1 MMVDARRTPAVRLGT
16 VDNPLAD
23 VDVFQRL
30 SPPALDALQRRARRR
45 AFRKGEVIFHRD
57 DPGSSLYLV
66 ISGRVRVLVAS
77 DGGEELTLAILRAG
91 DCFGEMALLS
101 EGERTAT
108 VVALE
113 ATETLAI
120 QRDDFLDALAGSPG
134 ALVSLLQM
142 VVQRL
147 VATNAQL
154 LAASY
159 LDVPSRLA
167 RRLLELAET
176 DGVVTPA
183 GTRLELALTQQ
194 ALASMLGASRESTG
208 RALSDFRERGLIRT
222 ENHRIVLL
230 RPELLAAAGA

>member
-1 MMVDARRTPAVRLGT
+1 MADLRRTSSARLGAA
-16 VDNPLAD
+16 DNPLAD
-23 VDVFQRL
+23 VDVFQHL
-30 SPPALDALQRRARRR
+30 SPPALDALHRRARRR

-66 ISGRVRVLVAS
+66 VSGRVRVMIAS
-77 DGGEELTLAILRAG
+77 HGGEELTLAILRAG

-101 EGERTAT
+101 ERERTAT
-108 VVALE
+108 VLALE
-113 ATETLAI
+113 PTVTLTI
-120 QRDDFLDALAGSPG
+120 QHDDFLDALAGSPA

-142 VVQRL
+142 VTRRL

-167 RRLLELAET
+167 RKLLELAET

-222 ENHRIVLL
+222 DNHRIVLL
-230 RPELLAAAGA
+230 RPELLAAVGS

>member
-1 MMVDARRTPAVRLGT
+1 MADVRRTSLARLGAAN
-16 VDNPLAD
+16 NPLVD
-23 VDVFQRL
+23 IDVFQHL
-30 SPPALDALQRRARRR
+30 PPPALDALHRRARRR

-66 ISGRVRVLVAS
+66 ISGRVRVMVAS
-77 DGGEELTLAILRAG
+77 HGGEELTLAILRAG

-113 ATETLAI
+113 ATETLTI
-120 QRDDFLDALAGSPG
+120 QHDDFFDALADSPP
-134 ALVSLLQM
+134 ALVALLQM
-142 VVQRL
+142 VMQRL
-147 VATNAQL
+147 VAANAQL

-167 RRLLELAET
+167 RKLLELAET

-208 RALSDFRERGLIRT
+208 RALCDFRERGLIRT
-222 ENHRIVLL
+222 DNHRIVLL
-230 RPELLAAAGA
+230 RPELLAAVCS

>member
-1 MMVDARRTPAVRLGT
+1 
-16 VDNPLAD
+16 
-23 VDVFQRL
+23 
-30 SPPALDALQRRARRR
+30 
-45 AFRKGEVIFHRD
+45 
-57 DPGSSLYLV
+57 
-66 ISGRVRVLVAS
+66 
-77 DGGEELTLAILRAG
+77 
-91 DCFGEMALLS
+91 MALLS

-120 QRDDFLDALAGSPG
+120 QRDDLLDALGGSPA

-167 RRLLELAET
+167 RKLLELAET
-176 DGVVTPA
+176 DGIVTPA

-222 ENHRIVLL
+222 DNHRIVLL
-230 RPELLAAAGA
+230 RPELLAAVGA

>member
-1 MMVDARRTPAVRLGT
+1 
-16 VDNPLAD
+16 
-23 VDVFQRL
+23 
-30 SPPALDALQRRARRR
+30 
-45 AFRKGEVIFHRD
+45 
-57 DPGSSLYLV
+57 
-66 ISGRVRVLVAS
+66 
-77 DGGEELTLAILRAG
+77 
-91 DCFGEMALLS
+91 MALLS

-120 QRDDFLDALAGSPG
+120 QRDDFLDALAGSPA

-167 RRLLELAET
+167 RKLLELAET
-176 DGVVTPA
+176 DGIVTPA

-208 RALSDFRERGLIRT
+208 RAMSGFRERGLIRT
-222 ENHRIVLL
+222 DNHRIVLL
-230 RPELLAAAGA
+230 RPDLLATVGA

>member
-1 MMVDARRTPAVRLGT
+1 MAEVRQTPSARHGAA
-16 VDNPLAD
+16 DNPLAD
-23 VDVFQRL
+23 VYVFQHL
-30 SPPALDALQRRARRR
+30 SPSALDALYGRARRR
-45 AFRKGEVIFHRD
+45 TYRKGEVIFHRD
-57 DPGSSLYLV
+57 DPGNSLYLV
-66 ISGRVRVLVAS
+66 LSGRVRVMVAS
-77 DGGEELTLAILRAG
+77 LGGEELTLAILRAG
-91 DCFGEMALLS
+91 ECFGEMALLA

-113 ATETLAI
+113 ATETLTI
-120 QRDDFLDALAGSPG
+120 QHADFLDALAGSPPS
-134 ALVSLLQM
+134 LMSLLQM
-142 VVQRL
+142 VTQRL

-167 RRLLELAET
+167 RKLLELAET

-194 ALASMLGASRESTG
+194 ALASMLGASRKSTG

-222 ENHRIVLL
+222 DDHHIILL
-230 RPELLAAAGA
+230 RPELLADVGS